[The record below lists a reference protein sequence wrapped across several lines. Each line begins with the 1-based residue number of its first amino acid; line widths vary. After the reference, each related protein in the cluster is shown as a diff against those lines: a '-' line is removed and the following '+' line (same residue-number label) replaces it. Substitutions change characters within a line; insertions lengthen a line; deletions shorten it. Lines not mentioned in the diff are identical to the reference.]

1 MSAVV
6 DVLVA
11 PRAAFGSIRDV
22 PRGWLAVIVV
32 CVLALLGAL
41 GELPAS
47 RHVLE
52 ATFGS
57 SDAAALTPAQRAQ
70 AVDLATKGQWALVVL
85 APLATLAA
93 IGWGTLAF
101 AAAAAASGAA
111 QLRRAF
117 ALAATIA
124 VVRLGVGALAV
135 AAIALARGAASFTTQ
150 YALTVAMP
158 SLAWLVP
165 PGAPKLAAALAT
177 INPFQ
182 IWTFGLALTGA
193 TLVLGVRRP
202 LAIGAAVALVAPELV
217 IAAVAAR

>member
-1 MSAVV
+1 VNAVV

-11 PRAAFGSIRDV
+11 PRAAFGSIRNV
-22 PRGWLAVIVV
+22 PRGWIAVAVVCLLAV
-32 CVLALLGAL
+32 LGAL

-57 SDAAALTPAQRAQ
+57 SDAAGLSSAQREQ
-70 AVDLATKGQWALVVL
+70 AVDVATKAQWVLVVL
-85 APLATLAA
+85 APLATLVA
-93 IGWGTLAF
+93 IGWGTLVF
-101 AAAAAASGAA
+101 ATAAAASGAA
-111 QLRRAF
+111 QARRAF

-124 VVRLGVGALAV
+124 VVRLGLGALVV
-135 AAIALARGAASFTTQ
+135 AAIALVRGTASFTTQ

-182 IWTFGLALTGA
+182 IWTFGLALAGA
-193 TLVLGVRRP
+193 TRVLGVRRP
-202 LAIGAAVALVAPELV
+202 LALGAAIALVAPELI